1 MKKYAFIFAAI
12 ACLGLA
18 ASCQKDNTPAE
29 DNTNVIT
36 FTASID
42 PVGGVKP
49 GKAVIDGVTPKWETD
64 DQIRVYCFDDTND
77 QYRVATKT
85 FSTISKR
92 LVSGG
97 SSTATFEM
105 NVSDEYKHF
114 IDEADFFWGI
124 FKGSFGSSN
133 LAADKRIITS
143 DSDRAFIRFNYPG
156 ADGTEYQDND
166 AVQVRIAYSTNRNLH
181 FQNVFHLLRFTPN
194 LNSGATKAVLT
205 RIDGGDVARY
215 QANVFFDSSTGD
227 IISIVPVGGPVASVT
242 RALVSGE
249 NYFALIPG
257 MTLTGGFKIEL
268 KDDGDNV
275 IQTFTYAH
283 DLTTARNKITT
294 ISNFDDRVVDA
305 AGKAVLKNGTELNVA
320 LKNLADGGSPSY
332 YTDNTSITSIVVNTR
347 SSVNTGTLVSASTS
361 AMPIYANYDAGV
373 ITLST
378 PSNKVY
384 FPENANSSFYQLKG
398 LASVDMNKMSTE
410 DVVNAGSMFYFSAL
424 TSFGNIELPNATN
437 TNYMFNNCTSL
448 ETVGTLNLPLV
459 GTAENM
465 FSGCS
470 SLQSMGDVNLPAAT
484 TVKAMFSNCTVL
496 AAVGSVNIPVA
507 ENVNGMFNECRA
519 LATIGTVQMDAA
531 SNAGYMFGYCQS
543 LASLTLNGVDNNTL
557 SNLNYMFA
565 GCLELAT
572 LNFAPVSDKVTNTE
586 RMFYG
591 CGNLESVDISHL
603 SGNVTNVLSMFQ
615 NCTKLDG
622 IVFNS
627 GFNTS
632 SVATFAS
639 MFSGCQALTSL
650 DLSMFDTS
658 AAESMYQ
665 MFFNCRELTTIGAST
680 RFVTTASLTN
690 TASMFAGCLKLA
702 SVDLTGLAGHPT
714 SMQSM
719 FSSCQSLTT
728 IHLSND
734 FNTEAV
740 PSYASVF
747 DFCTSLNQLYIKG
760 FHLTKGVIGTNSSQ
774 LTSRFMNALRN
785 VPSSCTIHYTTNN
798 SSTEYDVRYYLPYS
812 TTSGTGT
819 GGYNWTTAN

>member
-18 ASCQKDNTPAE
+18 ASCQKENTPAE

-49 GKAVIDGVTPKWETD
+49 GKAVIDGVTPKWEAGD
-64 DQIRVYCFDDTND
+64 AVRLYCFSTGIDNTTYTAGATNPSF
-77 QYRVATKT
+77 K
-85 FSTISKR
+85 ISKS
-92 LVSGG
+92 LTAGG
-97 SSTATFEM
+97 SSSATFTF
-105 NVSDEYKHF
+105 NVTGTMDQANCYL
-114 IDEADFFWGI
+114 A
-124 FKGSFGSSN
+124 SFGETPTTAVWSR
-133 LAADKRIITS
+133 K
-143 DSDRAFIRFNYPG
+143 
-156 ADGTEYQDND
+156 DGTQGPRIRMSHLGVVKESLQNKGTVHTRVACGVGGTLAFKNVWSLVRYTPVCPD
-166 AVQVRIAYSTNRNLH
+166 AAY
-181 FQNVFHLLRFTPN
+181 
-194 LNSGATKAVLT
+194 AVLSS
-205 RIDGGDVARY
+205 IDGTTPVSSQVVDI
-215 QANVFFDSSTGD
+215 VFDPATGD
-227 IISIVPVGGPVASVT
+227 IASFTPLGPDRTEIYAEVT
-242 RALVSGE
+242 SGEE
-249 NYFALIPG
+249 NYFALAPG
-257 MTLTGGFKIEL
+257 MTITGGFKIEL
-268 KDDGDNV
+268 KNASDV
-275 IQTFTYAH
+275 TLQTFTYAH
-283 DLTTARNKITT
+283 DLTTSRNRIIT

-361 AMPIYANYDAGV
+361 AMPIYASYDAGV

-410 DVVNAGSMFYFSAL
+410 DVVNAGFMFYFSAL
-424 TSFGNIELPNATN
+424 TSSGNIELPNATN

-740 PSYASVF
+740 SSYASVF

-774 LTSRFMNALRN
+774 LTSRFLNALRN
-785 VPSSCTIHYTTNN
+785 VPSTCTIHYTPNTT
-798 SSTEYDVRYYLPYS
+798 SEYSVPYYLPYS
-812 TTSGTGT
+812 ITSGTGT